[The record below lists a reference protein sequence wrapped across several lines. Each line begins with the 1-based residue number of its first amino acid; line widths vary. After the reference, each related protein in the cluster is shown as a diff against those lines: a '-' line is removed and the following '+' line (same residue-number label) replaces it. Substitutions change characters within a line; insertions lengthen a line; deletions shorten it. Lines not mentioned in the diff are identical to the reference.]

1 MSTMRNPT
9 RRSASVA
16 LAPAQGGL
24 SVNRLIRFA
33 PVAASL
39 LGATL
44 VFACADGVTA
54 PASPE
59 FARGRPESPGEFTSC
74 RPQPYASGSGLIGPK
89 GGTVKAGR
97 HELVVPPGALSAATW
112 ITMES
117 PSDTLNYVIFG
128 PEGLRFRTGH
138 SPQLLM
144 SYKNCSLRPGAK
156 PQVVYVNDS
165 LSAILETP
173 PSAAD
178 TLGQAVDAELSH
190 FSKYALHSTYAVA
203 Y

>member
-1 MSTMRNPT
+1 
-9 RRSASVA
+9 
-16 LAPAQGGL
+16 
-24 SVNRLIRFA
+24 
-33 PVAASL
+33 
-39 LGATL
+39 
-44 VFACADGVTA
+44 
-54 PASPE
+54 
-59 FARGRPESPGEFTSC
+59 
-74 RPQPYASGSGLIGPK
+74 
-89 GGTVKAGR
+89 
-97 HELVVPPGALSAATW
+97 
-112 ITMES
+112 
-117 PSDTLNYVIFG
+117 
-128 PEGLRFRTGH
+128 
-138 SPQLLM
+138 M

>member
-1 MSTMRNPT
+1 
-9 RRSASVA
+9 
-16 LAPAQGGL
+16 
-24 SVNRLIRFA
+24 VNRLIRLV
-33 PVAASL
+33 PAAAGL
-39 LGATL
+39 LGITL
-44 VFACADGVTA
+44 VFACTDGVTA
-54 PASPE
+54 PAGPE
-59 FARGRPESPGEFTSC
+59 FARARSESPGEFTYC
-74 RPQPYASGSGLIGPK
+74 RPQPYASGSAWIGPK
-89 GGTVKAGR
+89 GGTVRAGR

-117 PSDTLNYVIFG
+117 PTDTLNYVIFG
-128 PEGLRFRTGH
+128 PEGLTFRAGH

-144 SYKNCSLRPGAK
+144 SYKNCSLRMGAR
-156 PQVVYVNDS
+156 PQVVYVDDL

-178 TLGQAVDAELSH
+178 TLGQAVNAQLSH

>member
-1 MSTMRNPT
+1 
-9 RRSASVA
+9 
-16 LAPAQGGL
+16 
-24 SVNRLIRFA
+24 VNRLIRLV
-33 PVAASL
+33 PVAAGL

-44 VFACADGVTA
+44 IFACTDGVTA

-59 FARGRPESPGEFTSC
+59 FARARPEWPGEFTYC
-74 RPQPYASGSGLIGPK
+74 RPQPYASGSAWIGPK

-97 HELVVPPGALSAATW
+97 HELKVPAGALSAATR

-117 PSDTLNYVIFG
+117 PSDTLSYVVFG
-128 PEGLRFRTGH
+128 PEGLTFNAGH
-138 SPQLLM
+138 SPQLVM
-144 SYKNCSLRPGAK
+144 SYRDCSLRQGAK
-156 PQVVYVNDS
+156 PQIVYVNDL

-178 TLGQAVDAELSH
+178 TLSQAVHAELSH
-190 FSKYALHSTYAVA
+190 FSKYVLRSTYAVA

>member
-1 MSTMRNPT
+1 
-9 RRSASVA
+9 
-16 LAPAQGGL
+16 
-24 SVNRLIRFA
+24 VNRLIRLV
-33 PVAASL
+33 PVAAGL

-44 VFACADGVTA
+44 IFACTGDVTV
-54 PASPE
+54 PAGAE
-59 FARGRPESPGEFTSC
+59 FAKGRPESPGEFTYC
-74 RPQPYASGSGLIGPK
+74 RPQPYASGSAWIGPK
-89 GGTVKAGR
+89 GGIVRAGR
-97 HELVVPPGALSAATW
+97 HELKVPAGALSAATW

-128 PEGLRFRTGH
+128 PEGLTFKAGH
-138 SPQLLM
+138 SPQLLL
-144 SYKNCSLRPGAK
+144 SYKNCSLRLGAK
-156 PQVVYVNDS
+156 PQVVYVNDL

-190 FSKYALHSTYAVA
+190 FSKYVLRSTYAVA